1 MAKQLDVYRD
11 WLGITEAAR
20 PLNYY
25 QLLRL
30 NKFEDNM
37 GLVRERYRKM
47 NGHVRKFAA
56 GDYAGPSQ
64 ELLNELAMAMLCL
77 TDARRKREYDA
88 SLGRSDAGEGRR
100 RSFEEVLLANKVI
113 DRDQLTKA
121 RNFATAVGLEI
132 RDAVVQQKLASTE
145 AVMLAYAESLGLP
158 YVDLTETGVDPA
170 LVQKVPAAICRQR
183 SCVPILSDG
192 DSLMMASPNP
202 LVPDVEEELRLRLG
216 MPVRTVLCTV
226 GQINEAIAKHYP
238 REAAGPAAAPAK
250 QKPAARAASNG
261 AGSAP
266 PREGIGKLSRPA
278 FFAVVAFN
286 AGVVLTLLFLTF
298 TSTPGRS
305 LFLHAVWVGVRAV
318 IVGAVAGGAAYLV
331 SAKLKL

>member
-64 ELLNELAMAMLCL
+64 ELLNELAKAMLCL

-183 SCVPILSDG
+183 
-192 DSLMMASPNP
+192 
-202 LVPDVEEELRLRLG
+202 
-216 MPVRTVLCTV
+216 
-226 GQINEAIAKHYP
+226 
-238 REAAGPAAAPAK
+238 
-250 QKPAARAASNG
+250 
-261 AGSAP
+261 
-266 PREGIGKLSRPA
+266 
-278 FFAVVAFN
+278 
-286 AGVVLTLLFLTF
+286 
-298 TSTPGRS
+298 
-305 LFLHAVWVGVRAV
+305 
-318 IVGAVAGGAAYLV
+318 
-331 SAKLKL
+331 